1 MKKFFKILLKI
12 ILWSFALSIF
22 MVLVFKWVPVPFTAL
37 MGIRYLEN
45 PDQAFEHEWIPIEE
59 ISQNLQLAVIVS
71 EDQNFETHNGFDV
84 KAIRKV
90 LRNHEEGEQLRGAS
104 TISQQTAKNVF
115 LWPGRSWVRKGL
127 EAYFTVLIETLW
139 SKKRILEVYLN
150 SIEMGNG
157 IYGANAAAEYWFH
170 KSPAQLSKREAAALA
185 AILPN
190 PSDYR
195 ANPPT
200 NYIQSRINWIV
211 QQMWYYGKF
220 ELGD

>member
-12 ILWSFALSIF
+12 TLWFFALSIF

-37 MGIRYLEN
+37 MGIRHLEN
-45 PDQAFEHEWIPIEE
+45 PDQAFEHDWVSIEE
-59 ISQNLQLAVIVS
+59 ISQNLQLAVIVG
-71 EDQNFETHNGFDV
+71 EDQNFEIHNGFDV
-84 KAIRKV
+84 EAIRKV

-195 ANPPT
+195 VNPPT

-211 QQMWYYGKF
+211 QQMRYYGKF